1 MVNNQLTNEG
11 NIGDMGLLPG
21 LGRSPR
27 EGNGHL
33 LKYSYLESSM
43 DRGTWCPP
51 RDLPDPGIE
60 PSSPA
65 LQADS
70 LPSEPSKKVFPH
82 NIHTHE
88 VYIM

>member
-11 NIGDMGLLPG
+11 NIGDMGLLSG

-43 DRGTWCPP
+43 DRGTWWSAVHGVPK
-51 RDLPDPGIE
+51 
-60 PSSPA
+60 SW
-65 LQADS
+65 
-70 LPSEPSKKVFPH
+70 
-82 NIHTHE
+82 T
-88 VYIM
+88 